1 MKMYKY
7 IAGVVLVFLPFLTKA
22 QQVAMADSFREDGK
36 IYVVITVA
44 GIILAGIFL
53 YLFLLDRKVSTI
65 EKQLKK

>member
-7 IAGVVLVFLPFLTKA
+7 IAGIILVFLPFLAKA
-22 QQVAMADSFREDGK
+22 QQVAMADSFREEGK

-44 GIILAGIFL
+44 GIILTGIFV